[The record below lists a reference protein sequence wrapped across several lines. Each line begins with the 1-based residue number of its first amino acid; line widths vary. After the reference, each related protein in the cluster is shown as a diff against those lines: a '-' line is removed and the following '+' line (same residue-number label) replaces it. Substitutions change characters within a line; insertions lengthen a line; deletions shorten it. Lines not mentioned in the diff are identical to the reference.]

1 MKIVIFCQIFYP
13 DPSSV
18 GQHMF
23 DLAFELAKKNDV
35 TVIAS
40 RNNSNNFNEIYSDKE
55 IYKKIKIKRYR
66 NFFGNKKIF
75 LLRFLNQIIF
85 SCQILYYGI
94 TNKFD
99 KLILTTNPIFSSIVG
114 SIIYFFKKSKIYY
127 WVMDIN
133 PDEAIKSNVIKKGLF
148 TYVFNFF
155 NSYILKNSKHVFIL
169 DKYMLNNI
177 KKKCPQVKATIIP
190 PWPHE
195 NVLSIKNKKN
205 SFIERYKL
213 KNKFVIMYS
222 GNQTFIN
229 PLESF
234 LKIAKNLDSDNKFKC
249 IIIGNG
255 NLHQKIVK
263 FKDKFNLRNLLILDY
278 LPIQEIKFSLNS
290 ANLHVVTLGNKMKGI
305 IHPCKIYNLIVLKKP
320 ILYFGPSKSH
330 ISDIIRTFKIGLSFR
345 HSEAKKAEK
354 AIIQL
359 KNKKVRIKK
368 IKNPFKQKKLLERMV
383 HLISSS

>member
-35 TVIAS
+35 TVIS
-40 RNNSNNFNEIYSDKE
+40 SKNNSNNFNETYLDKE
-55 IYKKIKIKRYR
+55 IYKNIRIKRYR

-75 LLRFLNQIIF
+75 FLRFLNQIIF
-85 SCQILYYGI
+85 SSQILFYGI

-99 KLILTTNPIFSSIVG
+99 KLIITTNPIFSSIVG
-114 SIIYFFKKSKIYY
+114 SIIYFVKRSKIYY

-148 TYVFNFF
+148 TNILNFF

-169 DKYMLNNI
+169 DKYMLNNV

-205 SFIERYKL
+205 PFIERYKL

-234 LKIAKNLDSDNKFKC
+234 LKIAKKLNSDNNYKF
-249 IIIGNG
+249 IVIGNG
-255 NLHQKIVK
+255 NFHQKIIEFKKK
-263 FKDKFNLRNLLILDY
+263 FSLKNLLILDY
-278 LPIQEIKFSLNS
+278 LPIKDIKFSLNS
-290 ANLHVVTLGNKMKGI
+290 ADAHVVTLGNRMKGI

-320 ILYFGPSKSH
+320 ILYFGPKKSH
-330 ISDIIRTFKIGLSFR
+330 ISDLINKYKIGLSFK
-345 HSEAKKAEK
+345 HTDIDNAIKSIKSLKMKK
-354 AIIQL
+354 L
-359 KNKKVRIKK
+359 KKFKILLNKK
-368 IKNPFKQKKLLERMV
+368 F
-383 HLISSS
+383 